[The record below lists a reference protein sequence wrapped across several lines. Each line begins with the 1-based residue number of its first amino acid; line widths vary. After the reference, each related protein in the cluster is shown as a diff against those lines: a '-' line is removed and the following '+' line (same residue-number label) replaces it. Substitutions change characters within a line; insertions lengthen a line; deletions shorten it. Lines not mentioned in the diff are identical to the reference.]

1 MLSKNINFV
10 NFKIKKKNKKIN
22 LKLNSILK
30 KNDGIIQSLR
40 KTYKDSYNYKNLKS
54 LKKTLIIES

>member
-22 LKLNSILK
+22 LKLKSILK
-30 KNDGIIQSLR
+30 KNDGVVQSLR
-40 KTYKDSYNYKNLKS
+40 KTYKDSYNYKDLKS
-54 LKKTLIIES
+54 FKKKL